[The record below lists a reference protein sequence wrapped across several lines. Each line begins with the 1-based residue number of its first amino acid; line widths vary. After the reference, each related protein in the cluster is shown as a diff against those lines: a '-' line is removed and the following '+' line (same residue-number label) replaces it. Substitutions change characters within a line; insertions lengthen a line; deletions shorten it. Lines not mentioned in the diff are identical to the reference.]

1 MSVKATSEAD
11 GADLN
16 ETEQQLEGYLLDEVD
31 GLEYF
36 KSRLI
41 AEDLDLSSK
50 SVGCNMRG
58 LADCSTAL
66 DSRSGDIRVG
76 RPGWSNGKSD
86 SVGDLPQANSP
97 TPV

>member
-1 MSVKATSEAD
+1 MVGKLLVVSVKATSGAD

-16 ETEQQLEGYLLDEVD
+16 ETEQQLEEYLLEEVD

-66 DSRSGDIRVG
+66 DIEKWGYSSGTTWMVER
-76 RPGWSNGKSD
+76 
-86 SVGDLPQANSP
+86 QE
-97 TPV
+97 